1 MVPKEV
7 NMKKES
13 RLNLNMGVLGHTHTA
28 MMGFLV
34 AGFTMLGAG
43 SVIDGVQN
51 VKDANEF
58 RAAGEFDRED
68 KKDLAGTLAFDTFLL
83 VVAFA
88 VVWTATKSLGN
99 IKRQNDEKGIEFARR
114 YLEQMRKTN
123 PELAKYDYVLLNDS
137 ALSNIAAGLMNFFPV
152 SEAFDLGCDW
162 EKRTETV
169 IKALKKYAEKDP
181 QFMSQLVK
189 LVDNSAKTF
198 SLKQYMATQG
208 KNGR

>member
-1 MVPKEV
+1 
-7 NMKKES
+7 MKTVKES
-13 RLNLNMGVLGHTHTA
+13 RLNLNMGVLGHSRTA
-28 MMGFLV
+28 MLGLV
-34 AGFTMLGAG
+34 VVCSMMLGAG
-43 SVIDGVQN
+43 GVIDGVQN
-51 VKDANEF
+51 VKYAKEF

-68 KKDLAGTLAFDTFLL
+68 KKDLAETLALDALLL

-88 VVWTATKSLGN
+88 FAWTATKSLGI

-123 PELAKYDYVLLNDS
+123 PELVKYDYILLNNE
-137 ALSNIAAGLMNFFPV
+137 ALSNIAAGLMNFFSV
-152 SEAFDLGCDW
+152 SDAFDLGCDW

-169 IKALKKYAEKDP
+169 VEALKKHAEKDP

-198 SLKQYMATQG
+198 SLKQYMANQG
-208 KNGR
+208 KNSR